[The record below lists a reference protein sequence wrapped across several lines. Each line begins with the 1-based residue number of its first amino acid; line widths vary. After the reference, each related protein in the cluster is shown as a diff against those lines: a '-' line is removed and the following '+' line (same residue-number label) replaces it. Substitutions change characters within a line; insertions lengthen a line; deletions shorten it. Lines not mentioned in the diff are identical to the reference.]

1 MEANRSVREQVIKD
15 IKRAFESCELDV
27 KKWSSGIPALLN
39 VDNDFPAISVSLH
52 QGENIEGLDST
63 FRSQLMIRILV
74 AASDGLDDELDSY
87 GQVILNVLAPQESD
101 YTAASHLDVCN
112 FVGFDYSRDDSQ
124 PWGALDIIFNIEYG
138 CLISY

>member
-1 MEANRSVREQVIKD
+1 METNRSVREQVIKD

-39 VDNDFPAISVSLH
+39 VDCDFPAVSVSLH
-52 QGENIEGLDST
+52 QGENTEGLDST
-63 FRSQLMIRILV
+63 VRAQLMVRILV
-74 AASDGLDDELDSY
+74 AANHELDDELDKY
-87 GQVILNVLAPQESD
+87 GQRILDVLVPQESD

-138 CLISY
+138 FIYD